1 MRIFNKSS
9 AKPNNILTDEAS
21 AAAYWNTCT
30 IEQTAETLDGLRQR
44 IDEQMVRG
52 RMLGPASMQAVLYLD
67 AAAYPLLEKLEHQ
80 YLQNARMPQVWQTEQ
95 LGRLTSFV
103 ASMLKPYITFLQD
116 TADTQFGAMAPAST
130 PLPLLAQIIARGL
143 RYLGLTAK
151 LDYFQNLIPD
161 QKLWRHVHRL
171 YRLAEDASA
180 SRLTVAGR
188 FPATT
193 CEDEWLK
200 AVMLAT
206 VNQGSLKPRQIEQVY
221 LWLDALS
228 KHMVPELEP
237 DPARH
242 QYQADIEGYSPA
254 VRFNGEPTAVE
265 GRFWG
270 TSELLYRLG
279 ESRKALQATQSAA
292 LSGLASFELF
302 QRMEQWWTP
311 ETALLNLRTLERQ
324 AAGGEKL
331 VLSGF
336 DDIMNSLK
344 SSVRASR
351 GGKAEIWPVRD
362 LSENGLGLAV
372 RANHPWARLTA
383 LMLVGEPNQIW
394 QVAVLRRVVFE
405 RGARDGHVGLQWLA
419 HHFEIVRIENTG
431 ISSARGGLVG
441 LYIGD
446 DAQEPNPRTLIM
458 PASAYRAAAQIGLST
473 YGGDS
478 MGFFRLD
485 DVLVQGEDW
494 VMVRTS
500 PGRP

>member
-1 MRIFNKSS
+1 MRIFNRSS
-9 AKPNNILTDEAS
+9 AKTNDILTDEAS

-52 RMLGPASMQAVLYLD
+52 RMLGAASMQAVLYLD
-67 AAAYPLLEKLEHQ
+67 AAAYPLFEKLEHQ

-95 LGRLTSFV
+95 LGRLSGFV

-116 TADTQFGAMAPAST
+116 SADTQFGVMAPAST

-180 SRLTVAGR
+180 ARITVAER
-188 FPATT
+188 FAATT

-237 DPARH
+237 DPQRH

-265 GRFWG
+265 GRYWG

-279 ESRKALQATQSAA
+279 ETRKALQATQSVA

-324 AAGGEKL
+324 VAGGEKL

-336 DDIMNSLK
+336 DDIMTSLK
-344 SSVRASR
+344 SSIKVQR

-394 QVAVLRRVVFE
+394 QIAVLRRVVFE

-431 ISSARGGLVG
+431 ISSARGALVG

-458 PASAYRAAAQIGLST
+458 PANAYRAAAQIGLSA

>member
-1 MRIFNKSS
+1 MRIFNRSP
-9 AKPNNILTDEAS
+9 AKTNDILTDESS
-21 AAAYWNTCT
+21 AAAYWSTCS
-30 IEQTAETLDGLRQR
+30 IEQTAETLDGLRQK
-44 IDEQMVRG
+44 IEEQMVRG
-52 RMLGPASMQAVLYLD
+52 RMLGTASMQAVIYLD
-67 AAAYPLLEKLEHQ
+67 AAAYPLFEKLEHQ

-95 LGRLTSFV
+95 LGRMSGFV
-103 ASMLKPYITFLQD
+103 ASMLKPYVTFLQD
-116 TADTQFGAMAPAST
+116 TADTQFGVMSPATT

-180 SRLTVAGR
+180 SRITIAER

-237 DPARH
+237 DPLRH
-242 QYQADIEGYSPA
+242 QYQADLEGYSPA
-254 VRFNGEPTAVE
+254 TRFNGEPTAVE
-265 GRFWG
+265 GRYWG

-279 ESRKALQATQSAA
+279 ESRKALQTSQAIA

-311 ETALLNLRTLERQ
+311 ETALLNVRTLERQ
-324 AAGGEKL
+324 VADGERL
-331 VLSGF
+331 VLGGL
-336 DDIMNSLK
+336 DDIMGALK
-344 SSVRASR
+344 TSTKAQR

-372 RANHPWARLTA
+372 HAGHAWARLTM
-383 LMLVGEPNQIW
+383 LMLVGELGQPWQI
-394 QVAVLRRVVFE
+394 AVLRRVVFE
-405 RGARDGHVGLQWLA
+405 RGAREGHVGLQWLA
-419 HHFEIVRIENTG
+419 HHFQVVRIENTG
-431 ISSARGGLVG
+431 ISGARGGLLG
-441 LYIGD
+441 LYID
-446 DAQEPNPRTLIM
+446 EDEQEPNPRTLIM
-458 PASAYRAAAQIGLST
+458 PANAYRAAGQVGLSL

-478 MGFFRLD
+478 LGYFRLD
-485 DVLVQGEDW
+485 DLLVQGEDW
-494 VMVRTS
+494 VMARTS